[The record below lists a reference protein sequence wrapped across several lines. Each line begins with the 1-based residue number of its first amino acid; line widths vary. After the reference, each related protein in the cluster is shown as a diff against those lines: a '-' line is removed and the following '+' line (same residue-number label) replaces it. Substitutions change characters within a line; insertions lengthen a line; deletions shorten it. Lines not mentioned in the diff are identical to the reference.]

1 MKNYPAIIALAL
13 ALPAGLANA
22 QQPEGRPPGPPTGEG
37 RPPTHRP
44 FDGPGR
50 AEKPP
55 MPHMPP
61 FFAALDKNGDG
72 VISEDEIAVASE
84 SLRKLASEHGGKLTI
99 RDLLGP
105 PPQAMRGDGL
115 RPPGAPPDGQPPR
128 PNFNDAPD
136 GQREDGGP
144 RRIAPPQGGPR
155 EGFAPPRDGEK
166 PRNADRPRDGVRPEG
181 ALRDGERK
189 PEGFRPRDGEQPRNA
204 DRQRDGEKPKD
215 GDRPRDGER
224 GDKPRADTP
233 LGGRPPGDAP
243 RPDGERRPN
252 PEG

>member
-1 MKNYPAIIALAL
+1 MKNYTAIIALAL
-13 ALPAGLANA
+13 ALPAGFANA
-22 QQPEGRPPGPPTGEG
+22 QQPEGRPAGPPTGDG
-37 RPPTHRP
+37 RPPIDRP

-72 VISEDEIAVASE
+72 VISEDEIAAASE
-84 SLRKLASEHGGKLTI
+84 SLRKLAAEHGGKLTI

-105 PPQAMRGDGL
+105 PPEGMRRDGI

-128 PNFNDAPD
+128 
-136 GQREDGGP
+136 E
-144 RRIAPPQGGPR
+144 
-155 EGFAPPRDGEK
+155 GEK
-166 PRNADRPRDGVRPEG
+166 PRSADRPRDGVRPEG
-181 ALRDGERK
+181 APRDGERR

-204 DRQRDGEKPKD
+204 ERPRDGEKPKD

-224 GDKPRADTP
+224 GDKPRGDAPRDGVRP
-233 LGGRPPGDAP
+233 DAPPRSERRDGDSPRPVRPDAPRGERPPGDAP
-243 RPDGERRPN
+243 RPDGEPRRPN